1 MDNKHGPGSV
11 VLLVEDDQDVREAIS
26 DVLQEEGYVVAVA
39 DTGAEALAWLRKAET
54 LPSVILLDLMMPVM
68 DGWQFRAEQERR
80 PEWAAIPVI
89 VLSAVGNT
97 RERAESIRPF
107 GCLRKPLDIDEL
119 LAMLAKLGP
128 SAEATQIS
136 V

>member
-1 MDNKHGPGSV
+1 MDNKLGPART

-26 DVLQEEGYVVAVA
+26 DVLIEEGYLVASA
-39 DTGAEALAWLRKAET
+39 DTGAEALAWLRKAEA
-54 LPSVILLDLMMPVM
+54 LPAVILLDLMMPVM

-80 PEWAAIPVI
+80 PEWASIPVI

-97 RERAESIRPF
+97 KERAESIRPF

-119 LAMLAKLGP
+119 LGMLAKLQP
-128 SAEATQIS
+128 STAQQAS
-136 V
+136 L